1 MIKLDEQDMLVQ
13 VELYPTADGDVAESG
28 TVVYTLMD
36 GTLKDMSDSL
46 DLNEDED
53 NELAGLCVRR
63 EHTIDLVQDLTITG
77 GPETPFESVS
87 LKISRKQMKKLYP
100 DWVEAGSGVG
110 TSGVSIRLGLSR
122 IMVTRAT
129 DGDTPDTAAYVVTSA
144 KISSSEYTLTAYV
157 GADTL
162 RGQVASEGSST
173 YSSTTFDQIV
183 TSILVY
189 DAKFPFSLDH
199 IISKY
204 SPATEY
210 TVSVVKNANL
220 WSLLQLCTMV
230 SGAKTYF
237 SGARCYICDYSSQ
250 SIPSEGCDFY
260 RDYPTLTSTVDYD
273 FDGLDNY
280 YNTVVVRYGYIDSDG
295 KSQTD
300 DVTVANEESVKI
312 YGTKSSQVSIDSLIV
327 GDEETMKKVAEKLGQ
342 EILKYTSWPMQS
354 ISFTLAE
361 KNTASGSLEW
371 VRLIPPEYRT
381 PLRFSD
387 EAEEMEILLHS
398 GNGDEDSAVGTIS
411 KYVCKYPKMT
421 TEYTLCC
428 IKDISLSSSTS
439 QILARLG

>member
-13 VELYPTADGDVAESG
+13 VELYPTADGDVSESG

-36 GTLKDMSDSL
+36 GTLEDMSDSL
-46 DLNEDED
+46 DLNDDED
-53 NELAGLCVRR
+53 GALAGMCVRK
-63 EHTIDLVQDLTITG
+63 EHMIDIVQDLTVTG
-77 GPETPFESVS
+77 GPETPFESVT

-100 DWVEAGSGVG
+100 DWVETGSGIG

-129 DGDTPDTAAYVVTSA
+129 DGDIPDTAAYIVTSA
-144 KISSSEYTLTAYV
+144 KMSSSEYTLTAYV

-173 YSSTTFDQIV
+173 YSSTTFDQIA

-204 SPATEY
+204 TPATEY

-220 WSLLQLCTMV
+220 WSLLQLCAMM
-230 SGAKTYF
+230 SGAKIYF
-237 SGARCYICDYSSQ
+237 AGARCYICDYPRQ
-250 SIPSEGCDFY
+250 AVPAGTCDFY
-260 RDYPTLTSTVDYD
+260 TDYPTLTSTVDYD

-280 YNTVVVRYGYIDSDG
+280 YNTVVVKYGYTDSEG
-295 KSQTD
+295 KSQTKD
-300 DVTVANEESVKI
+300 ATVANEESVEI
-312 YGTKSSQVSIDSLIV
+312 YGTKSSQVNIDSLIT

-342 EILKYTSWPMQS
+342 EILRYTSWPMQS

-361 KNTASGSLEW
+361 KNTTSGNLEW
-371 VRLIPPEYRT
+371 VRLIPPEYRA
-381 PLRFSD
+381 PLQFSD
-387 EAEEMEILLHS
+387 EAEEMEISLHS

-411 KYVCKYPKMT
+411 RYECKYPKMT

-428 IKDISLSSSTS
+428 IEDISLSSSTS